1 MSQMKLFE
9 NNNPDSNEKGIHPM
23 DQILEEF
30 SLENSGRDIYD
41 QIRRLLPGIM
51 RGHARV
57 NALCTLLLV
66 NKKLIFRTQF
76 SEIFVNCKTEKP
88 ISARFYLTDI
98 LEVLKKDRS
107 KVLSFKILPGNLKI
121 DNRTIS
127 CRTDLL
133 KKSEI
138 KSMVKEGPF
147 ALDLDYTKTNYFDS
161 NQLKT
166 KTFYLAD
173 GGKRFTKNEM
183 IIDSEKFEIL
193 LKKYNIYRY
202 EILDLI
208 KSKMKDSSK

>member
-1 MSQMKLFE
+1 MGQMKLFE
-9 NNNPDSNEKGIHPM
+9 NSNEDSKEKGIHPM
-23 DQILEEF
+23 NQILEEF
-30 SLENSGRDIYD
+30 SLENPGRDIYD
-41 QIRRLLPGIM
+41 QIRRLLPGVM

-57 NALCTLLLV
+57 KAICKMLLV
-66 NKKLIFRTQF
+66 KKKLIFRTQF
-76 SEIFVNCKTEKP
+76 SEIYINCQTEKYLEVD
-88 ISARFYLTDI
+88 FYLTDI
-98 LEVLKKDRS
+98 LEVLKNDRN
-107 KVLSFKILPGNLKI
+107 KVLSFKILPENLKVN
-121 DNRTIS
+121 NRTIS
-127 CRTDLL
+127 CKSHLL

-138 KSMVKEGPF
+138 KALVQEGPV

-166 KTFYLAD
+166 ETFYLAY